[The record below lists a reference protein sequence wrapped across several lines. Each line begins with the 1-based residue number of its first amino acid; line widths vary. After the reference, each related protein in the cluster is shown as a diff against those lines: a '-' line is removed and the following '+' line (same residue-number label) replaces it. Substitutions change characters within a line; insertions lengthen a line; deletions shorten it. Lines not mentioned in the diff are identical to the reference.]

1 MSIAELIMTGTQQA
15 SKSTDWVADSL
26 AKIGDN
32 VGKVLREREQQ
43 KQAQE
48 MLPFLQQGIQESMT
62 LAGQGKSG
70 EAYSKMIGMLTPE
83 VMNTP
88 QSMTLVKLGIDAI
101 GKSTDDFIM
110 GQRATQNTGMT
121 ATDLIALRAM
131 GITPPETN
139 TPSTNVVPK
148 TTPSGGANPALAD
161 FDTRVDEV
169 NLPANP
175 EKGQGDSG
183 LTAPVGTRPQPSI
196 VTKPPQAAPTP
207 EQELAASFVQKN
219 QNIAQ
224 TQGVGSAWY
233 NEAVSKD
240 SPKLKQLDQTHE
252 PIDLKGA
259 NQFQFGTMYFPKE
272 KDLDKE
278 IKITGKGN
286 DFNISMDLNKV
297 DPKKEEERR
306 DFKQNIINA
315 LGMMQS
321 KEMQMLFK
329 EYGSIENFPL
339 PSMSNPKSIKFP
351 IKDKEGKEKM
361 ISLPVT
367 GNIKNMGLGDAFKLL
382 QNAPGIGRP
391 IGILIAR
398 SGMSTGGDR
407 NSKENLANILK

>member
-1 MSIAELIMTGTQQA
+1 MSIAELIMTGTERA

-32 VGKVLREREQQ
+32 VTKVLREREQNR
-43 KQAQE
+43 QAQE

-62 LAGQGKSG
+62 LAGQGQSG
-70 EAYSKMIGMLTPE
+70 AAYSKMLGMLTPE

-88 QSMTLVKLGIDAI
+88 QSMTLVKLGLDAI

-131 GITPPETN
+131 GITPPETP

-161 FDTRVDEV
+161 FDTPDDAM
-169 NLPANP
+169 PTNP
-175 EKGQGDSG
+175 QAGQGGSV
-183 LTAPVGTRPQPSI
+183 LTPPVGTQPQPSI

-207 EQELAASFVQKN
+207 EQELAASFVQQN

-224 TQGVGSAWY
+224 TQGVGTAWY

-306 DFKQNIINA
+306 AFKENIINA

>member
-1 MSIAELIMTGTQQA
+1 MSIAELIMQGTNQTSNSMA
-15 SKSTDWVADSL
+15 GLGDSL
-26 AKIGDN
+26 AKLGQN
-32 VGKVLREREQQ
+32 VGAALAQREQQ

-48 MLPFLQQGIQESMT
+48 MLPMLQQGMQESMT
-62 LAGQGKSG
+62 LAQQGQSG
-70 EAYSKMIGMLTPE
+70 AAYSKMLGMLTPE
-83 VMNTP
+83 TLNNP
-88 QSMTLVKLGIDAI
+88 QSMTLVKLGLDAI
-101 GKSTDDFIM
+101 GKSTDDFLLS
-110 GQRATQNTGMT
+110 QKATQGTGMT

-131 GITPPETN
+131 GITPPETP

-148 TTPSGGANPALAD
+148 PKPSGGANPAQAD
-161 FDTRVDEV
+161 FDTIVDEM

-175 EKGQGDSG
+175 QVGQGGSI
-183 LTAPVGTRPQPSI
+183 LTPPVGTQPQPSA
-196 VTKPPQAAPTP
+196 VATPTQATPTP
-207 EQELAASFVQKN
+207 EQKQAASFVQQN
-219 QNIAQ
+219 QNIAE

-259 NQFQFGTMYFPKE
+259 NQFQFGTIYFPKE

-297 DPKKEEERR
+297 DPTKEKERR
-306 DFKQNIINA
+306 DFKENIINA

-351 IKDKEGKEKM
+351 IKDKEGKEKI

-367 GNIKNMGLGDAFKLL
+367 GNVNNMGLGDAFKLL

-398 SGMSTGGDR
+398 SGISTGGDR
-407 NSKENLANILK
+407 NSKQNLANILK